1 MNNLGRKGLSIKH
14 YDVSIISAEHWDSI
28 YQMWASSHADKENE
42 VLNKGMRME
51 LRSQKKIRKRHV
63 GVDTLLVCWGLDK
76 PEAHL

>member
-1 MNNLGRKGLSIKH
+1 
-14 YDVSIISAEHWDSI
+14 
-28 YQMWASSHADKENE
+28 MWASSHADKENE